1 MKKLNSSF
9 FILLLINCFS
19 LVCAQNTVIKNWN
32 FDQTSKSNIVL
43 NEGNGVLKLGLV
55 TIQFSE
61 QKDHKAL
68 LDKIRTVS
76 NINPEPLWVNNV
88 IFNGELEGLY
98 NNGKLMFQV
107 LYFKGLR
114 VGNML
119 YVNPKGDSS
128 WFYFPYP
135 KEYYAEIGREMIKSP
150 QPSSYQSLDP
160 KDVKSVGEGQY
171 IFEIKD
177 NDEGA
182 VKKPVIYLYPT
193 EKTEISIK
201 LDFNQKQLTH
211 TYPKYNPEKGWNV
224 IAEPNGNLKNV
235 ENGKDYYALFW
246 EGESQKPT
254 EIKQGFVV
262 KGENTAEFLEE
273 KLAILGLNWRESNEF
288 IMYWLPEMENNKYNL
303 IHFSTE
309 EYTNNFPVV
318 ITPRPDNF
326 VRVFMVFEPLETAIE
341 IPAQEL
347 TPAKR
352 GGFTAVEW
360 GGTKQ
365 EKPKF

>member
-1 MKKLNSSF
+1 MRNYIFAFFLCLFFATTTQAQKL
-9 FILLLINCFS
+9 
-19 LVCAQNTVIKNWN
+19 QKNWSL
-32 FDQTSKSNIVL
+32 DTVS
-43 NEGNGVLKLGLV
+43 GVETHLKYKKFSPNKLASFA
-55 TIQFSE
+55 IQFVGENEKWLPYFME
-61 QKDHKAL
+61 QAQ
-68 LDKIRTVS
+68 S
-76 NINPEPLWVNNV
+76 GG
-88 IFNGELEGLY
+88 IFNGFFFI
-98 NNGKLMFQV
+98 NNQV
-107 LYFKGLR
+107 
-114 VGNML
+114 
-119 YVNPKGDSS
+119 
-128 WFYFPYP
+128 
-135 KEYYAEIGREMIKSP
+135 A
-150 QPSSYQSLDP
+150 
-160 KDVKSVGEGQY
+160 EGQLTGY
-171 IFEIKD
+171 YPNKKKAFVLQFSNGLKTGQGVFYDEKGVATTINYSADEHPFY
-177 NDEGA
+177 NDDRDIRLE
-182 VKKPVIYLYPT
+182 KPVIYLYPT

-201 LDFNQKQLTH
+201 LDFNQKQLKH

-262 KGENTAEFLEE
+262 KGENTADFLEE

-288 IMYWLPEMENNKYNL
+288 IMYWLPQMENNKYNL

-309 EYTNNFPVV
+309 EYTNNYPIT

-326 VRVFMVFEPLETAIE
+326 IRVFMVFEPLETAIE
-341 IPAQEL
+341 IPIQEL

>member
-1 MKKLNSSF
+1 MKNLHFALSF
-9 FILLLINCFS
+9 FL
-19 LVCAQNTVIKNWN
+19 LVCALAANGQTYLKDWEFDSLENNITVKKIPRDFK
-32 FDQTSKSNIVL
+32 L
-43 NEGNGVLKLGLV
+43 NLSFSSQQSLLLTRFMEKRDEAGLFNRPILVNGAPYTGKLSG
-55 TIQFSE
+55 
-61 QKDHKAL
+61 
-68 LDKIRTVS
+68 R
-76 NINPEPLWVNNV
+76 
-88 IFNGELEGLY
+88 LEG
-98 NNGKLMFQV
+98 KKTSFA
-107 LYFKGLR
+107 YFLKKGRRDGYASFTDRRGVTTEKAYLH
-114 VGNML
+114 VEK
-119 YVNPKGDSS
+119 PID
-128 WFYFPYP
+128 YP
-135 KEYYAEIGREMIKSP
+135 
-150 QPSSYQSLDP
+150 
-160 KDVKSVGEGQY
+160 
-171 IFEIKD
+171 
-177 NDEGA
+177 A
-182 VKKPVIYLYPT
+182 VKEKPIIYLYPT
-193 EKTEISIK
+193 EKTEISVK
-201 LDFNQKQLTH
+201 LDFNQNQLKH

-246 EGESQKPT
+246 EGESQKQT

-288 IMYWLPEMENNKYNL
+288 IMYWLPQMESNKYNL

-309 EYTNNFPVV
+309 EYTRDFPIT

-326 VRVFMVFEPLETAIE
+326 IRVFMVFEPLETAVE

-347 TPAKR
+347 KPAKR